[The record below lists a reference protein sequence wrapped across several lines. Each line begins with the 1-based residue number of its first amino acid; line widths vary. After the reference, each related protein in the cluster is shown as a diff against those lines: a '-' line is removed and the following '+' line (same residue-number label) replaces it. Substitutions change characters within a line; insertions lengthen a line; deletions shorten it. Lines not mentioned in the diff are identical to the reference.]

1 MGSWTFGRKLALGFA
16 VIVVA
21 FVAVAITGLR
31 TTESVVSDMGWVAHT
46 HEVRAQLSKQVAAMV
61 DAETAE
67 RGFALIGAERF
78 LDPFRTALATVDST
92 YATLRRLCS
101 DNPEQQRRLDEL
113 RPLLDQRRRELDGV
127 IEARRAGGLEAAASQ
142 VGIARGQELTEQ
154 VRRLI
159 GEMDAD
165 ERALLDVRQR
175 SADSA
180 VRVATIVIEGGG
192 LAAVAVAILVGWVLS
207 RWLVQR
213 IGSAVLQVQTSSAE
227 LQTAA
232 NQQVSG
238 ARDQVTAMSEIATT
252 MTELLATS
260 RQISES
266 AARVS
271 QIAKQTGGAADAG
284 SATVDQGNDAIAL
297 VRKQVD
303 IVVGH
308 MLELGK
314 KSQQVGAVLEI
325 VAELAEQTNIVAIN
339 AAIEAAGA
347 GEAGLRFAV
356 VAEEVRKLA
365 DRVTASTK
373 DIRAMLDDVRGA
385 VTATVM
391 ATETGSKA
399 VDASAVQVAGVAR
412 SFGQIVQMVAT
423 TVEATREI
431 ELSTKQQTSAV
442 EQVHVAVAGLAQT
455 TRETEAGAT
464 QTLQTSSQLNSLSS
478 SLTRL
483 VQARA

>member
-1 MGSWTFGRKLALGFA
+1 MGSWTFGRKLALGFT

-31 TTESVVSDMGWVAHT
+31 TTESVVADMGWVAHT

-67 RGFALIGAERF
+67 RGFALTGAERF
-78 LDPFRTALATVDST
+78 LEPYRAGLASIDST
-92 YATLRRLCS
+92 YAALRRLTS
-101 DNPEQQRRLDEL
+101 DNPEQQRRLDEV
-113 RPLLDQRRRELDGV
+113 RPLLDQRRRELDIV
-127 IEARRAGGLEAAASQ
+127 MDARRAGGLEAAAAQ
-142 VGIARGQELTEQ
+142 VASARGQELSEQ
-154 VRRLI
+154 IHRLA
-159 GEMDAD
+159 GEMDTD

-175 SADSA
+175 SADAA

-207 RWLVQR
+207 RSLVQR

-260 RQISES
+260 RQIADS

-284 SATVDQGNDAIAL
+284 SATVDQGNEAIAL
-297 VRKQVD
+297 VRRQVD

-314 KSQQVGAVLEI
+314 KSQQVGAVLDI

-399 VDASAVQVAGVAR
+399 VDASAAQVAGVAR
-412 SFGQIVQMVAT
+412 SFGQIATLVAT

-464 QTLQTSSQLNSLSS
+464 QTLQTSSQLNALSS

>member
-16 VIVVA
+16 VIIVV
-21 FVAVAITGLR
+21 FVMVAITGLR
-31 TTESVVSDMGWVAHT
+31 TTESVVSDLGWVVHT
-46 HEVRAQLSKQVAAMV
+46 HEVQLQMNKQLGSLIE
-61 DAETAE
+61 AETAE
-67 RGFALIGAERF
+67 RGFALTGADRF
-78 LDPFRTALATVDST
+78 LEPYRTALGNLESS
-92 YATLRRLCS
+92 YAALRRLTT
-101 DNPEQQRRLDEL
+101 DNPAQQRRLDEI
-113 RPLLDQRRRELDGV
+113 RPLIDQRHRELDDV
-127 IEARRAGGLEAAASQ
+127 IEQRRVGGLEAAAARVST
-142 VGIARGQELTEQ
+142 ARGQDLTEHLQ
-154 VRRLI
+154 RVLA
-159 GEMDAD
+159 EMDAD
-165 ERALLDVRQR
+165 ERALLEIRQR
-175 SADSA
+175 SADTA
-180 VRVATIVIEGGG
+180 VRVATVVIEVGG
-192 LAAVAVAILVGWVLS
+192 LVAIVVAIAVGWLLS
-207 RWLVQR
+207 RSLVQR

-232 NQQVSG
+232 NQQVTG

-260 RQISES
+260 RQIADS
-266 AARVS
+266 AARVA
-271 QIAKQTGGAADAG
+271 QIAKQTGGAAEDG
-284 SATVDQGNDAIAL
+284 GATIDRGNEAIAL

-314 KSQQVGAVLEI
+314 KSQQVGAVLDI

-399 VDASAVQVAGVAR
+399 VDASATQVADVAR
-412 SFGQIVQMVAT
+412 SFGQIAQMVAT

-442 EQVHVAVAGLAQT
+442 EQVHVAVAGLTQT

-464 QTLQTSSQLNSLSS
+464 QTLQTSSQLNALSS